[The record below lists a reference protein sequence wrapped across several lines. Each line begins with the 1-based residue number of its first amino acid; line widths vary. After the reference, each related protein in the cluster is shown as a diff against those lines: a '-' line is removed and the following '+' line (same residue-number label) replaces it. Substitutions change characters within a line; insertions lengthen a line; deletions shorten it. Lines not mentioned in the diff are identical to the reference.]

1 MNPIRVFIV
10 DDHPMVIEGMQ
21 TMLKS
26 EPAFEIS
33 GYAMSASSCKG
44 FFISHTADVVLL
56 DINLPDESG
65 IHLCE
70 YLKKISPPPKI
81 LAISNLD
88 GGTFI
93 TEMMSR
99 GADGYV
105 LKNVG
110 KDELMKAITTV
121 CQGKLYL
128 SADANEKLKA
138 EKQRR
143 EQLPI
148 LTLREKEVLQ
158 LIAQGLTNTQ
168 IAEKL
173 FVSVSTI
180 DSHRKHLLAK
190 LHVNNTASLL
200 KTASENFLLP
210 SEK

>member
-1 MNPIRVFIV
+1 MMAEGIATLLAGESEFELLGQANTGGEA
-10 DDHPMVIEGMQ
+10 IEKVLE
-21 TMLKS
+21 TR
-26 EPAFEIS
+26 P
-33 GYAMSASSCKG
+33 
-44 FFISHTADVVLL
+44 DVVLL

-143 EQLPI
+143 EQMPI